1 MFTPV
6 IEIPVETPRSIV
18 LEPPLSD
25 EEFERLCEKSDFA
38 LLERSKEGTIIVN
51 APAGG
56 MTSDGNREITTQLSL
71 WWRNHRRGRVFDS
84 SAGFFLPDGSVLSP
98 DAAYA
103 TDEQLR
109 GLSRDELARF
119 LHLAPAFAIELRS
132 PSDSLTKAAEKMEA
146 WMANGVELGWLVDP
160 YARQVQI
167 YEQGVAVRIEAGSH
181 VTGSGPVD
189 GFVLDLEE
197 IWRCYE

>member
-6 IEIPVETPRSIV
+6 IEIPAETPRSIV

-25 EEFERLCEKSDFA
+25 DEFERLCERSDFA
-38 LLERSKEGTIIVN
+38 PLERSKEGTIIVN

-71 WWRNHRRGRVFDS
+71 WWKSHRHGRVFDS

-103 TDEQLR
+103 TAEQLR
-109 GLSRDELARF
+109 DLSRDDMARF
-119 LHLAPAFAIELRS
+119 LRLAPAFIVELRS
-132 PSDSLTKAAEKMEA
+132 ISDTLAQTAKKMRRTL
-146 WMANGVELGWLVDP
+146 MQSMRTMTTRRTMRTLKMM
-160 YARQVQI
+160 RM
-167 YEQGVAVRIEAGSH
+167 RKTMMMKMRRSRR
-181 VTGSGPVD
+181 T
-189 GFVLDLEE
+189 
-197 IWRCYE
+197 R